1 MADRIVGYDLARSLA
16 IFGMV
21 LVNYKIAMGAQQNG
35 PAWLVDL
42 AGLIDGRAAALFVVL
57 AGVGISLLSQ
67 AGRVG
72 KDPQRVAR
80 DRRTLLRRSLFLFVI
95 GSLYTS
101 IYSADILHFYGLY
114 IAVAALALTT
124 SERRLW
130 VASVGLVLLFVALC
144 FVLDYEQ
151 GWDWKALEY
160 QGLWTPSGAIRH
172 LFFNGFHPVVPWL
185 GFLFLGMVIGRQDMG
200 DATARRRVLAWGVGV
215 ALIAESASRILLHVL
230 LRDTSADEAEVMV
243 AVFGTGPMPPLP
255 LYMLAAGGTACA
267 IIAAS
272 VALGQMHGSK
282 PWLRPFVATGQL
294 ALTLY
299 VAHVLV
305 GMAILEVMGRLE
317 NQTLPFALL
326 AASVFCATSVVFA
339 SAWRGRFKR
348 GPLEAI
354 MRALTDPRAAR
365 TG

>member
-1 MADRIVGYDLARSLA
+1 MADRIVGYDVARAIA

-21 LVNYKIAMGAQQNG
+21 IVNYKIAMGAQQNG

-57 AGVGISLLSQ
+57 AGVGISLLSR

-72 KDPQRVAR
+72 KDPERVAR
-80 DRRTLLRRSLFLFVI
+80 DRRTLLRRSLFLFVV

-130 VASVGLVLLFVALC
+130 VSSAGLVLLFVALC

-151 GWDWKALEY
+151 GWDWKTLEY

-185 GFLFLGMVIGRQDMG
+185 GYLFVGMVIGRQDMG
-200 DATARRRVLAWGVGV
+200 DVTVRRRVLAWGVGV
-215 ALIAESASRILLHVL
+215 ALIAESASRILLHALV
-230 LRDTSADEAEVMV
+230 RDTSADEAEVMV

-305 GMAILEVMGRLE
+305 GMAILEAMGRLE

-326 AASVFCATSVVFA
+326 AAGAFCATSVAFA

-365 TG
+365 SG